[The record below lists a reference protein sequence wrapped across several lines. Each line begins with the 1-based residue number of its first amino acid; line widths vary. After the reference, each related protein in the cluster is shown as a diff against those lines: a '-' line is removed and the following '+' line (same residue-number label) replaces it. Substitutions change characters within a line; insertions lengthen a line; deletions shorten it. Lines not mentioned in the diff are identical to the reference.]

1 MWWILLVVTIIQWN
15 ARSLL
20 ANGQEFKKLI
30 SDKIDKPHIICIQ
43 ESWLKPHLSFVN
55 GYMAVRK
62 DRSNDNGGG
71 VMTFLKSEITYNTV
85 EI

>member
-1 MWWILLVVTIIQWN
+1 MDK
-15 ARSLL
+15 SL
-20 ANGQEFKKLI
+20 
-30 SDKIDKPHIICIQ
+30 PHVICIQ
-43 ESWLKPHLSFVN
+43 ESWLKPHLSFVLN

-71 VMTFLKSEITYNTV
+71 VITFVKSEITYNMV